1 MSSEPL
7 GGYSEVELPDGF
19 ASSTSWERA
28 TEQEIDVSPVNRVEW
43 MVRVGGGALHRVVFA
58 LKDGHPVG
66 ECDCLGCKN
75 RGWCAHV
82 AAMKVI
88 DDVRAVAHGYYERTG
103 YPVQVIVDEA
113 HRHLPDSEKK
123 SSAKNNTLAAML
135 HEDRDK
141 GVKIVLA
148 SQDPTD
154 FYYPPLKQCKW
165 LVWCGPP
172 STFHRGFRRYY
183 SIDVDDL
190 PDERFQYVVI
200 RPSDPPRVV
209 YQGETNEVYA

>member
-1 MSSEPL
+1 MDRYHTAVVGDSGSGKSTYLRECHDRFPGL
-7 GGYSEVELPDGF
+7 SLVLDDTDIGGVSGRDLDNAATVRSAGEARR
-19 ASSTSWERA
+19 ASASRLRWVCSDAME
-28 TEQEIDVSPVNRVEW
+28 EIDD
-43 MVRVGGGALHRVVFA
+43 A
-58 LKDGHPVG
+58 
-66 ECDCLGCKN
+66 
-75 RGWCAHV
+75 
-82 AAMKVI
+82 
-88 DDVRAVAHGYYERTG
+88 RAVAHDYHERTG

-141 GVKIVLA
+141 GVKVVLA

-183 SIDVDDL
+183 NIDTDDL
-190 PDERFQYVVI
+190 PDERFQYRVI
-200 RPSDPPRVV
+200 RPTEPPRVV
-209 YQGETNEVYA
+209 YEGETSEEYA